1 MEKEKLQENALLLG
15 EKLMAALKSVPGV
28 KEVRGKGL
36 MVGIDLDRDAAHVRN
51 ELVSRFK
58 IFTGSAATKETIRIL
73 PPLSIQWNQLHS
85 FVDALK
91 QALNS

>member
-1 MEKEKLQENALLLG
+1 
-15 EKLMAALKSVPGV
+15 
-28 KEVRGKGL
+28 
-36 MVGIDLDRDAAHVRN
+36 MVGIDLNRDAAPVRN

-73 PPLSIQWNQLHS
+73 PPLSIKWNQLHS